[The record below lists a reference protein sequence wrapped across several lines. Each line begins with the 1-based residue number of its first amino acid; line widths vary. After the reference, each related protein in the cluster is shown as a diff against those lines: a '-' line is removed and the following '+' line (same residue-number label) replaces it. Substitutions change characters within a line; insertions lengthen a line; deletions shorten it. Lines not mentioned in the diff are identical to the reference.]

1 MEDIDKKIKNM
12 ELIIAMRMLQEEDT
26 MENRNRMIN
35 EMMKSKFVTP
45 ATIDPKDE
53 ERVRSNKNKDAR
65 TSVQVSFKIVKSPD
79 GRKFLPAFTDTVQYD
94 AWKERSGIKD
104 GLRNMIMN
112 FDVYA
117 QYILN
122 SNGDLDGFIINPYGE
137 NIVFTTNLIKSIIMR
152 KAQHLS
158 QENEKKIQA
167 ARAKEGSKEE

>member
-1 MEDIDKKIKNM
+1 MDNIDKQIKNM

-26 MENRNRMIN
+26 LENRNRMIN

-53 ERVRSNKNKDAR
+53 ERVRANKGKDGK
-65 TSVQVSFKIVKSPD
+65 TSVQVSFKIVKSKD
-79 GRKFLPAFTDTVQYD
+79 GKKFLPAFTDTAQYNE
-94 AWKERSGIKD
+94 WKERSGIKD

-137 NIVFTTNLIKSIIMR
+137 NIVFTTGLIKSIVMT
-152 KAQHLS
+152 KAQHLA
-158 QENEKKIQA
+158 QANEKKIQA
-167 ARAKEGSKEE
+167 MKTKEGSTEE